1 MEGSTCRRQLARYL
15 APFTANVAG
24 SDVASSNGAAPTG
37 VLGLD
42 NPVVDRF
49 VTVQL
54 RELMDKDEGLRERA
68 VRLTQDIASEEREQE
83 TIRIETTLAWAL
95 RSRPHLVEV
104 LWPLLA
110 PSTMNGD
117 VDPTEPA
124 RASGRLVSFTR
135 EQVPQFV
142 RRFAA
147 AMILSAV
154 VAIVVTL
161 TVSTDQHRF
170 GALTVVEVFV
180 IWILSFLPGW
190 LYIRFIGQR
199 AGALW
204 DEFVLNL
211 HRLGLDE
218 PQHLPQ
224 PPVNSVYFRAWFYAG
239 GATLSR
245 HRNIYRQKFD
255 AYYGRCVSEAT
266 KDSRVK
272 PGMFFPVI
280 LATVAFAFGW
290 TAIFW
295 DARFFES
302 APETVLDMLGYGF
315 LGAYLF
321 NLQML
326 ARRFFQSD
334 LKPSAYASAVLRVI
348 VVLTIVFVLY
358 QLPLFDD
365 GTRSQQAIVAFV
377 VGLFPLVGLQ
387 ALNRLVAVTLRT
399 AVPTLQSSYPLS
411 DLDGLNIWYEARL
424 LEEGIEDMQNLVS
437 ANTVDVLLHT
447 RVPVGRLVDWCD
459 QAQLYLHLPP
469 RKTGRRRRRR
479 SATEDTS
486 VHPREALA
494 MFGVRSATAFLKA
507 FAPTAVDDQGEA
519 ADPLVKRALGTIEE
533 RGKLPSSAV
542 LTIAQILDDEP
553 GLDPVRN
560 WRAWETSTR
569 PTSRPNTRST
579 ITSFD
584 KNRSAAGGDDDQVA

>member
-1 MEGSTCRRQLARYL
+1 MEGRTRRRQLAKYL
-15 APFTANVAG
+15 APFTANV
-24 SDVASSNGAAPTG
+24 VASDAASNDAAPTG

-42 NPVVDRF
+42 NPVVDKF
-49 VTVQL
+49 VTDQL
-54 RELMDKDEGLRERA
+54 RELMDKNEGLRQRA
-68 VRLTQDIASEEREQE
+68 VRLSEDIAPEERHQE
-83 TIRIETTLAWAL
+83 IVRIETTLAWAL
-95 RSRPHLVEV
+95 RSRPYLVAV

-110 PSTMNGD
+110 PSTTNAD
-117 VDPTEPA
+117 VDPAEPA
-124 RASGRLVSFTR
+124 AASRRLVSFTR
-135 EQVPQFV
+135 EQVPQFAE
-142 RRFAA
+142 RFAA
-147 AMILSAV
+147 TLILSAV
-154 VAIVVTL
+154 IAIVVTL

-170 GALTVVEVFV
+170 GALTFVEIFVV
-180 IWILSFLPGW
+180 WILSFLPGW

-224 PPVNSVYFRAWFYAG
+224 PPVNSVYYRAWFDAG

-280 LATVAFAFGW
+280 LATVVFAFGW

-295 DARFFES
+295 DDTFFQS
-302 APETVLDMLGYGF
+302 APEDVQDMLGYGF

-321 NLQML
+321 NIQML

-365 GTRSQQAIVAFV
+365 GSRPQQAIVAFV

-387 ALNRLVAVTLRT
+387 ALNRVVAVTLRT

-469 RKTGRRRRRR
+469 RKTQRRWRRG
-479 SATEDTS
+479 SATGDAQ

-494 MFGVRSATAFLKA
+494 MFGVRSATSFLKA
-507 FAPTAVDDQGEA
+507 FPASAVDDQGEA

-533 RGKLPSSAV
+533 RGKSPSAAV

-553 GLDPVRN
+553 GLAPVRN

-569 PTSRPNTRST
+569 PASRSETSAT
-579 ITSFD
+579 ITSIA
-584 KNRSAAGGDDDQVA
+584 KNRAATGGDGDQVA